1 MVVLTKFKASLL
13 RCIENNKVSYNQN
26 KRLLGYSKS
35 KFLLTETFRPKAPM
49 ATWERHLI
57 LRRGSLGISLAAE
70 EVKFL
75 DQGFQ
80 WIEEPTILKLNGS
93 LISSLMVAASILTS
107 STTLLVEVDSSEIV
121 NTTVVINRHMMHY

>member
-13 RCIENNKVSYNQN
+13 RCIGNNKVSYNQN
-26 KRLLGYSKS
+26 RRLLSYSKS

-70 EVKFL
+70 EAKFL

-80 WIEEPTILKLNGS
+80 WIEEPTILKLIGT
-93 LISSLMVAASILTS
+93 LISSLMVAVSILTS
-107 STTLLVEVDSSEIV
+107 LTTLLVEVDNSEIV
-121 NTTVVINRHMMHY
+121 NTIVGINRHMMHY